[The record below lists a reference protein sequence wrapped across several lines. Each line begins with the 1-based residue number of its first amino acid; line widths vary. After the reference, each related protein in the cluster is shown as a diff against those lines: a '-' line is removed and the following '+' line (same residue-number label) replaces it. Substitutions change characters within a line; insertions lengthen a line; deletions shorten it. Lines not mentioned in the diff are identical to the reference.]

1 MANLVPTDRIERL
14 ILLIRGHKV
23 MLDADLAELYGV
35 ETRVLVQVVKRN
47 VNRFPKDFMFQLSDE
62 ETKLLRSQIV
72 ISNRGRGGRRLRLN
86 SSVVQFNATIK
97 IV

>member
-1 MANLVPTDRIERL
+1 
-14 ILLIRGHKV
+14 